1 MKRIMTV
8 LCMSGMIWGS
18 LSNASE
24 EVNLKYYKDIT
35 IDHYHNNKDF
45 TFMQQFMKQHPQK
58 DVRLI
63 ENPAFSC
70 EDAGFTSKEIYQHLV
85 LYGKKN
91 KEGKIVQ
98 SEKGGDFK
106 AESTK
111 KYFKKTAHGEAT
123 CVEIVR
129 YKGSELY
136 GTKHY
141 AILRG
146 KR

>member
-1 MKRIMTV
+1 MKKATSMVCVIGIV
-8 LCMSGMIWGS
+8 LGTI
-18 LSNASE
+18 SNASE
-24 EVNLKYYKDIT
+24 QINLKNYRDIM
-35 IDHYHNNKDF
+35 IDHYHNDQDF

-58 DVRLI
+58 DVKLI
-63 ENPAFSC
+63 ENPSFSC
-70 EDAGFTSKEIYQHLV
+70 QDAGFTPKEMYQDLV
-85 LYGKKN
+85 LYGEKD
-91 KEGKIVQ
+91 KEGKVVQ
-98 SEKGGDFK
+98 SEKKGNFK
-106 AESTK
+106 AEHAK
-111 KYFKKTAHGEAT
+111 KYLKKTAHGEAT